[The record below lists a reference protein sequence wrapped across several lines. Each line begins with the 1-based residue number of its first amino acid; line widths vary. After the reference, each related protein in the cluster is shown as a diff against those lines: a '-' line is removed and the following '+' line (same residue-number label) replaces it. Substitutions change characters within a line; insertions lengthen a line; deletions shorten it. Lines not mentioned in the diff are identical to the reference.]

1 MAAPLPGRA
10 QPAPARHRLLGRLW
24 SGQSALHVLE
34 GVAPVVT
41 ILPQVC
47 DDGAELGE
55 LDADRAVA
63 DRWAVGPFV
72 ERPSSD
78 RCTPVG
84 QSRSLALPHW
94 S

>member
-63 DRWAVGPFV
+63 DRWAVGPL
-72 ERPSSD
+72 SSARLRID
-78 RCTPVG
+78 VRRWDNG
-84 QSRSLALPHW
+84 SLAMPLW